1 MPRRRKGKP
10 ADEAEAWQA
19 ESFGRISARAQ
30 EREAI
35 ATAPSQWGFEKLAT
49 QPMEKLAMGEASEAG
64 ERQAQRSAEQTAQ
77 YAFRTS
83 KESQMAAGFDPHRH
97 TVFVCGRPVQVMR
110 REIIHTRFPSA
121 GLG

>member
-1 MPRRRKGKP
+1 MPSRKKAAP
-10 ADEAEAWQA
+10 PDAAEAWQA

-35 ATAPSQWGFEKLAT
+35 ASAPSQWGFEKLAT
-49 QPMEKLAMGEASEAG
+49 RPIEKLAMGAASEAG
-64 ERQAQRSAEQTAQ
+64 EQQAQRSVEQTAQ

-97 TVFVCGRPVQVMR
+97 SVTVCGRPVQVMR
-110 REIIHTRFPSA
+110 REIIQTRVPSA

>member
-1 MPRRRKGKP
+1 MPRRRKAVP
-10 ADEAEAWQA
+10 DEAEAWQA

-35 ATAPSQWGFEKLAT
+35 ASAPSQWGFEKLAT
-49 QPMEKLAMGEASEAG
+49 RPIEKLAMGAASEAG
-64 ERQAQRSAEQTAQ
+64 EQQAQRSVEQTAQ

-83 KESQMAAGFDPHRH
+83 GFDPHRH
-97 TVFVCGRPVQVMR
+97 SVTVCGRPVQVMR